1 MEVKNNYLRL
11 TNATLRTLDNKHQTK
26 LRFRLCI
33 DRCCND
39 MIQLSDDVDD
49 DDGMDNTDKSKYKH
63 LLSIPM
69 FWIATLS
76 PLFVS
81 TILMCVISYY
91 DNLSIAAWNSHN
103 IGIAYTHFKVPLVIA
118 SLSFP
123 LGAVVIA
130 SHRSAQTLMM
140 ADLQSSQNRFAN
152 YFLHLDRF
160 SKAMEVTDFHKAFP
174 SLRFAHDYLYANLAE
189 SGSLD
194 VNISL
199 IKHFQLQVNE
209 LNLQAKG
216 VIESL
221 NIPLERLNRII
232 APTNS
237 TNYASIVPVDLKEAF
252 CSKDLNEP
260 TMSIFDD
267 INALLNEI
275 GECMGNKASQKNLS
289 LEQVAE
295 ALRCF
300 FVFSG
305 TQDIELEY
313 RSLFRLSSL
322 QDVQKKTKTE
332 I

>member
-1 MEVKNNYLRL
+1 
-11 TNATLRTLDNKHQTK
+11 
-26 LRFRLCI
+26 
-33 DRCCND
+33 
-39 MIQLSDDVDD
+39 MIQLSDDVD

-81 TILMCVISYY
+81 TILMCVISHY

-199 IKHFQLQVNE
+199 IKHFQLQVSE

-221 NIPLERLNRII
+221 NIPFEQLNRISPPMTMNY
-232 APTNS
+232 APT
-237 TNYASIVPVDLKEAF
+237 VPVDLMEAF
-252 CSKDLNEP
+252 NSKDLYEP
-260 TMSIFDD
+260 TKRIFDD

-275 GECMGNKASQKNLS
+275 GECMGNKASQKS
-289 LEQVAE
+289 LNFKQVAE

-313 RSLFRLSSL
+313 RSLNRLRYL
-322 QDVQKKTKTE
+322 QRVQETTKTE

>member
-1 MEVKNNYLRL
+1 V
-11 TNATLRTLDNKHQTK
+11 
-26 LRFRLCI
+26 
-33 DRCCND
+33 
-39 MIQLSDDVDD
+39 D

-81 TILMCVISYY
+81 SILIFVISHY

-160 SKAMEVTDFHKAFP
+160 SKAMEATDFHKAFP

-189 SGSLD
+189 SGSLG

-199 IKHFQLQVNE
+199 IKHFQLKVSE
-209 LNLQAKG
+209 LNLQAQG

-221 NIPLERLNRII
+221 NIPLEQLNRITS
-232 APTNS
+232 PTNIMNHIP
-237 TNYASIVPVDLKEAF
+237 TVPVDLKEAF

-260 TMSIFDD
+260 TKIIYND
-267 INALLNEI
+267 INILLNEI
-275 GECMGNKASQKNLS
+275 GECMGNKASQKNLN
-289 LEQVAE
+289 LRQVAE

-313 RSLFRLSSL
+313 RSLYRLSYL
-322 QDVQKKTKTE
+322 QTVQKATTTE

>member
-1 MEVKNNYLRL
+1 
-11 TNATLRTLDNKHQTK
+11 
-26 LRFRLCI
+26 
-33 DRCCND
+33 
-39 MIQLSDDVDD
+39 
-49 DDGMDNTDKSKYKH
+49 MDNTDKSKYKH

-81 TILMCVISYY
+81 SILIFVISHY

-160 SKAMEVTDFHKAFP
+160 SKAMEATDFHKAFP

-189 SGSLD
+189 SGSLG

-199 IKHFQLQVNE
+199 IKHFQLKVSE
-209 LNLQAKG
+209 LNLQAQG

-221 NIPLERLNRII
+221 NIPLEQLNRITS
-232 APTNS
+232 PTNIMNHIP
-237 TNYASIVPVDLKEAF
+237 TVPVDLKEAF

-260 TMSIFDD
+260 TKIIYND
-267 INALLNEI
+267 INILLNEI
-275 GECMGNKASQKNLS
+275 GECMGNKASQKNLN
-289 LEQVAE
+289 LRQVAE

-313 RSLFRLSSL
+313 RSLYRLSYL
-322 QDVQKKTKTE
+322 QTVQKATTTE